1 MPTFISDPPPVVYL
15 LLFAALI
22 ATAAVAA
29 QRQTRKAFVPFLV
42 IASLLAL
49 VYVLDRFIDS
59 PREGSVKSAQ
69 AMALAADQNR
79 PDDFVKHTADTIT
92 YKGEGQA
99 ITATREQLKNS
110 PFWGMLRQ
118 FNAHVAV
125 WNFSRDDVKP
135 VADDTVEIGFMAKG
149 ETRGELKGVQLY
161 VRGTFKK
168 QPDGSMKMT
177 EFRTFDAIDN
187 RKPFTIPNFPK

>member
-15 LLFAALI
+15 LLGFVALVTGAI
-22 ATAAVAA
+22 AA
-29 QRQTRKAFVPFLV
+29 QRQTRKSAVPFL
-42 IASLLAL
+42 ASAGLLLAL
-49 VYVLDRFIDS
+49 FLLDRFFDS

-79 PDDFVKHTADTIT
+79 PDDFVKHVADTIT
-92 YKGEGQA
+92 YHGEGQA

-110 PFWGMLRQ
+110 PFWGMLRM

-125 WNFSRDDVKP
+125 WNFSREDVKQID
-135 VADDTVEIGFMAKG
+135 DDTVEIGFMAKG
-149 ETRGELKGVQLY
+149 ETRGEMKGVQLY
-161 VRGTFKK
+161 VRGTFRK
-168 QPDGSMKMT
+168 QPDGGMKMT
-177 EFRTFDAIDN
+177 EFRTFEALDN